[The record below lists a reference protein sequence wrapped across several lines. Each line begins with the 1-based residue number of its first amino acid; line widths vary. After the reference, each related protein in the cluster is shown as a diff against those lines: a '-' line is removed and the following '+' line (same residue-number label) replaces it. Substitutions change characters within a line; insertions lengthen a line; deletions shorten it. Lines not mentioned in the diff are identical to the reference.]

1 MTEGAKRLREG
12 GMNDE
17 LNQEEIAACQE
28 GYEKWVQVASKVI
41 ADNLV
46 HNVGELLNGEIRRY
60 VVIDHKGKVR
70 RRIVIEYEE
79 QSDSLKEQSDS
90 VKERS
95 DSLKERSDSLKE

>member
-1 MTEGAKRLREG
+1 MTEGAKRLNEG
-12 GMNDE
+12 GCDSVKE
-17 LNQEEIAACQE
+17 RSDSVKEEIAACQE

-79 QSDSLKEQSDS
+79 
-90 VKERS
+90 
-95 DSLKERSDSLKE
+95 